1 MVNER
6 EEAYKI
12 IVKVLKKNMFSDN
25 LLQKS
30 QAKIKKQNGNHDL
43 FYTLV
48 KGVIKMH
55 RNLDYIA
62 SRFTDEKKF
71 ANTDLK
77 IKVFIYLG
85 IFQIKDCDN
94 IPDHAAVHETVEL
107 AKKLMNQ
114 KIADFV
120 NAVIRNFLRKPEIIY
135 NIEDTAERIGI
146 EYSFPTQIIRE
157 WIKYYGEEQTEY
169 LCMYFN
175 DVPKLNIRVNKTATS
190 VEKVINYF
198 AKKGVSMIPSNA
210 SPSVVC
216 TDSPQE
222 VINDVT
228 FSEGYFTIQD
238 AAAAMVVDLLNPQKH
253 ESILDLFAGPGGKC
267 TYISEKVENTGEVIA
282 VDKIPNKVKKIKKTA
297 ERLQLTNIKLI
308 TTDSYTYGPVAPVY
322 DHVLLDVPCSGWG
335 VFQKKSE
342 LRWQKAQDM
351 NNILK
356 LQEAAL
362 SYGAKFVAPGGYI
375 VYSTCTLNRR
385 ENFDQ
390 IKKFL
395 EQHKDFTL
403 IDAKGF
409 IPAEFV
415 SEGCLMTTPHVHN
428 IDGAF
433 AAKLQKK
440 L

>member
-335 VFQKKSE
+335 VFQKN
-342 LRWQKAQDM
+342 Q
-351 NNILK
+351 N
-356 LQEAAL
+356 
-362 SYGAKFVAPGGYI
+362 
-375 VYSTCTLNRR
+375 
-385 ENFDQ
+385 
-390 IKKFL
+390 
-395 EQHKDFTL
+395 
-403 IDAKGF
+403 
-409 IPAEFV
+409 
-415 SEGCLMTTPHVHN
+415 
-428 IDGAF
+428 
-433 AAKLQKK
+433 
-440 L
+440 

>member
-48 KGVIKMH
+48 KGIIKMH

-62 SRFTDEKKF
+62 SRFADEKKF

-120 NAVIRNFLRKPEIIY
+120 NAVIRNFLRNPEITYDIK
-135 NIEDTAERIGI
+135 DTAERIGI
-146 EYSFPTQIIRE
+146 EYSFPTEIIKE
-157 WIKYYGEEQTEY
+157 WLKYYGEEQTEY

-175 DVPKLNIRVNKTATS
+175 DVPKLNIRVNKTATT
-190 VEKVINYF
+190 VEKVISYF
-198 AKKGVSMIPSNA
+198 SKKGISIIPSSA

-308 TTDSYTYGPVAPVY
+308 TADSYTYGPVAPVY

-362 SYGAKFVAPGGYI
+362 SYGAKFVAPGGHI
-375 VYSTCTLNRR
+375 VYSTCTLNRK

-409 IPAEFV
+409 VPAEFV
-415 SEGCLMTTPHVHN
+415 NEGCIMTTPHVHH

-440 L
+440 I